1 VKREDGLF
9 QRKPGGPFYAVL
21 MWKGKRRC
29 ESTGTTDE
37 AKAKHHLE
45 GMRVALREDRYRSP
59 SERAQD
65 RKRAEKEAK
74 QRAQEE
80 RKRSK
85 TVKELA
91 SEWLSLYIAAAR
103 NEKGRALAKA
113 RVDRYLVPFFGDMPA
128 PDVTGDSFRSYKSHL
143 ESLKRPAAEGE
154 EAKRRLTDQ
163 TVIHVLSDARSLFLW
178 AAESGLVPR
187 SPFPRRL
194 LPKAQ
199 ELAPKDLNDDELVK
213 VTALEGGY
221 GLACRIMAGT
231 GVRWGELVGLKSTDI
246 KNGCLEV
253 PAPKT
258 KKLRRL
264 PLPPDLHAELKGH
277 VGKLVPFESGYVAS
291 FDRMVRRHSGV
302 SDFGAHRCR
311 HTFATRWLEKGGN
324 LGALQVA
331 LGHASITT
339 TMRYAKPTEELLR
352 SESKRLWALEA

>member
-1 VKREDGLF
+1 MRREDGIF
-9 QRKPGGPFYAVL
+9 QRKPGGAYYAIL
-21 MWKGKRRC
+21 MWDGKRRC

-37 AKAKHHLE
+37 IRAKHYLE
-45 GMRVALREDRYRSP
+45 SMRVALREGRYRSP
-59 SERAQD
+59 SERKAD
-65 RKRAEKEAK
+65 RQRAAKEARRRAEESQKRA
-74 QRAQEE
+74 
-80 RKRSK
+80 K
-85 TVKELA
+85 TVRELA
-91 SEWLSLYIAAAR
+91 GEWLSLYIAAAR

-113 RVDRYLVPFFGDMPA
+113 RVERYLVPFFGDMLA
-128 PDVTGDSFRSYKSHL
+128 IEVTGDTFRGYKGHL
-143 ESLKRPAAEGE
+143 EGLMRPAAED
-154 EAKRRLTDQ
+154 AKPKRQLTDQ

-178 AAESGLVPR
+178 AVESGFLSR

-199 ELAPKDLNDDELVK
+199 ELAPRDLSDEELVK
-213 VTALEGGY
+213 VTATPGEY

-246 KNGCLEV
+246 KNGALQV

-264 PLPPDLHAELKGH
+264 PVPPALLSELRGH
-277 VGKLVPFESGYVAS
+277 IGKIVSFESGYVAS
-291 FDRMVRRHSGV
+291 FDRMVRKLSGV

-311 HTFATRWLEKGGN
+311 HTFATRWLVKGGN

-339 TMRYAKPTEELLR
+339 TMRYAKPSEELLHR
-352 SESKRLWALEA
+352 ESKRLWAQEA